1 MREVISIHIGQ
12 AGVQTGEQC
21 WELYCLEHGIQ
32 PDGTL
37 DQNRIANIQ
46 EFNDSF
52 KVFFSESNVGKYVPR
67 AVFVDLEPTV
77 VDELRNGVYSKLF
90 NPMQM
95 LTGVEDAAN
104 NYARGHYTVGRNMI
118 DKTLDRVRKVSE
130 QCDSLQGFLIFH
142 SVAGGTGSGFTSL
155 LLERLLADY
164 GKKKPKLDFCIYP
177 SPKTSTSVVEPYNSV
192 LSTHY
197 LLEYTDVAF
206 MFDNEAIYDICKNN
220 LRIKKPKYSNLN
232 QLIAQVISSLTA
244 SLRFN
249 GTLNVDITEF
259 QTNLV
264 PYPRIHFMLCS
275 HAPILSR
282 DMAYSE
288 KSTVKQITTAAFEAD
303 NMMCRVDPRK
313 GKYMA
318 TCLMYRGNVNPSEV
332 TYAIQDIK
340 GKTNVN
346 FVDWS
351 PTGFKFGVNHQP
363 TTVVPGGDLAATDK
377 AICLVANTTAVAEVF
392 SRMDEKFDMMF
403 AKRAFVHWYV
413 GEGMEEAEFNE
424 AREDLSALEKDYE
437 ELQKD
442 EIGGD
447 GGDFD
452 QDMNVMDQ
460 VDDEF

>member
-1 MREVISIHIGQ
+1 MREIISIHIGQ

-21 WELYCLEHGIQ
+21 WELYCLEHGINA
-32 PDGTL
+32 DGTL
-37 DQNRIANIQ
+37 QENRGPTLEQ
-46 EFNDSF
+46 NDSF
-52 KVFFSESNVGKYVPR
+52 KVFFNESNTGKYVPR

-77 VDELRNGVYSKLF
+77 IDELKNGAYSKLF
-90 NPMQM
+90 NPSQM
-95 LTGVEDAAN
+95 LTGIEDAAN

-118 DKTLDRVRKVSE
+118 DRTLDRIRKVAE
-130 QCDSLQGFLIFH
+130 QCESLQGFLIFH

-155 LLERLLADY
+155 LLERILADY
-164 GKKKPKLDFCIYP
+164 GKKKPKLDFCVYP

-220 LRIKKPKYSNLN
+220 LKIKKPSYSNLN

-275 HAPILSR
+275 YAPILSR
-282 DMAYSE
+282 EIAFQE
-288 KSTVKQITTAAFEAD
+288 KSTVRQITSQAFESE
-303 NMMCRVDPRK
+303 NMMCKVDPRK

-332 TYAIQDIK
+332 NLSLKDIK
-340 GKTNVN
+340 SKSNVS

-351 PTGFKFGVNHQP
+351 PTGFKCGINLQP
-363 TTVVPGGDLAATDK
+363 PTVVPAGDLAGTDK
-377 AICLVANTTAVAEVF
+377 AMCLIANTTAVSEVF
-392 SRMDEKFDMMF
+392 TRMDQKFDMMF
-403 AKRAFVHWYV
+403 TKRAFVHWYV

-442 EIGGD
+442 DAVEGGEN
-447 GGDFD
+447 FD
-452 QDMNVMDQ
+452 EPVN
-460 VDDEF
+460 VDDNVEEFN